1 MVLVHVDG
9 CRNEQTL
16 AWLTGSTGP
25 GIDSCTVAAG
35 HTFVTIDDVSTLYT
49 SCKRV
54 FEAARVLFSAAAYT
68 CPVRVP

>member
-54 FEAARVLFSAAAYT
+54 F
-68 CPVRVP
+68 